1 MNFLDELMISIPE
14 YKIHVQKMKQTE
26 QDPIWHGEG
35 DVWEHV
41 KMVLDEVEKL
51 EIDEHQKEILKYTCA
66 LHDIGKP
73 HCSIIEDGR
82 IRSHGHSRIGY
93 HIAMELLDKTQLTS
107 EQKLE
112 IINLIRVHGEPNWI
126 LEKENTEREII
137 KMSLQCNLENLY
149 YLVKCDVLG
158 RITLDDNNFLEN
170 LEYFK
175 EIAKELNCFT
185 KPFEFKTD
193 IAKFKYL
200 VEKSHHHSDEP
211 YNDTKSKVVMVCGL
225 PGSGK
230 DYYIKNLSLPVISLD
245 EIRKELGIK
254 PTDNQGKVV
263 QTAKERARVFM
274 RKGEDFI
281 WNATNTTKTMRK
293 ELISFFSEYNS
304 YIDIRFINKHIDLVL
319 EQNKN
324 RDSKVPE
331 KIIIKLYKKL
341 DIPTE
346 DECHSLTII
355 S

>member
-1 MNFLDELMISIPE
+1 M
-14 YKIHVQKMKQTE
+14 YK
-26 QDPIWHGEG
+26 
-35 DVWEHV
+35 
-41 KMVLDEVEKL
+41 VL
-51 EIDEHQKEILKYTCA
+51 Q
-66 LHDIGKP
+66 
-73 HCSIIEDGR
+73 
-82 IRSHGHSRIGY
+82 
-93 HIAMELLDKTQLTS
+93 
-107 EQKLE
+107 
-112 IINLIRVHGEPNWI
+112 
-126 LEKENTEREII
+126 
-137 KMSLQCNLENLY
+137 
-149 YLVKCDVLG
+149 
-158 RITLDDNNFLEN
+158 
-170 LEYFK
+170 
-175 EIAKELNCFT
+175 
-185 KPFEFKTD
+185 
-193 IAKFKYL
+193 YL